1 MHLTSTP
8 FSNYLSHDEY
18 IADPDTKTYAIQIS
32 KETFEYAKKRLDI
45 LKEKSDNADSDAEFN
60 LLSDIV
66 EAYFRDH
73 KKFSAEHYPLR
84 VGPSTVEEVPVY
96 WTQVKLYRILKPKLD
111 KINEE
116 VKALNLGMLETDKLI
131 RERVHKLIDEYLQQ
145 HSRKIDNDKIELT
158 LEDI

>member
-1 MHLTSTP
+1 M
-8 FSNYLSHDEY
+8 
-18 IADPDTKTYAIQIS
+18 
-32 KETFEYAKKRLDI
+32 
-45 LKEKSDNADSDAEFN
+45 
-60 LLSDIV
+60 
-66 EAYFRDH
+66 
-73 KKFSAEHYPLR
+73 
-84 VGPSTVEEVPVY
+84 GPSTVEEVPVY